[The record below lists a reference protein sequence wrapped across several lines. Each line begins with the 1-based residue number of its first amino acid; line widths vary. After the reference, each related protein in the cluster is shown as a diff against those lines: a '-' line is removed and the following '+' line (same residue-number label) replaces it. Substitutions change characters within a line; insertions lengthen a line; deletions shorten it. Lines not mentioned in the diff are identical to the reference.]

1 VHVEDG
7 AIWLLD
13 AHPDAAALADKRVK
27 LKGTR
32 SGFDKFS
39 VVYPRRNI
47 PANLPFVQRIQNL
60 D

>member
-1 VHVEDG
+1 VLGVVPVSLV
-7 AIWLLD
+7 A
-13 AHPDAAALADKRVK
+13 KV
-27 LKGTR
+27 
-32 SGFDKFS
+32 S